1 MPGFHSAN
9 GRMAVILHNPYSR
22 CKLQERVAVSLDDA
36 HAELSLQKGKAVT
49 FNSSYE
55 AGLEVAIE
63 TLLFLDY
70 LTMIQW
76 LSSNMLQMAFQ
87 LILKEG

>member
-1 MPGFHSAN
+1 MMPMLICH
-9 GRMAVILHNPYSR
+9 
-22 CKLQERVAVSLDDA
+22 
-36 HAELSLQKGKAVT
+36 LQKGKAVT

-70 LTMIQW
+70 LTIIQW

>member
-1 MPGFHSAN
+1 MQTTGKD
-9 GRMAVILHNPYSR
+9 G
-22 CKLQERVAVSLDDA
+22 CLDNA

-70 LTMIQW
+70 LTMIK
-76 LSSNMLQMAFQ
+76 SSNMLQMPFQ